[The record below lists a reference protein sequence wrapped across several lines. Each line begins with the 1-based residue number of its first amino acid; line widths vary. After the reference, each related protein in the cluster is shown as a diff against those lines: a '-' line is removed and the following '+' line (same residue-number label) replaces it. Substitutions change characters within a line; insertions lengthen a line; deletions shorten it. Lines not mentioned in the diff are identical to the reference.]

1 MNSVDTWNPP
11 GPGPW
16 QQDQAHSPEPMS
28 RVASELLPAPFARGF
43 GETMAAYG
51 VLLDAMAVAVV
62 NGFRYMQPQPFD
74 MPGPDGP
81 PSHDHIVSEIGRRT
95 ALAAHAFE
103 AQIWKDHLRQW
114 DDELKPT
121 AISRHRALNSV
132 DLGDLDTA
140 ALIAHLRECGSHVSA
155 MVYQHHRFNLSAMM
169 PIGDFLLQASPWVG
183 LAPPALFA
191 VLAGASPVT
200 GLASSELT
208 EVIGAVKRNAAAEQL
223 VRGDG
228 EPAERIAAL
237 RAMLP
242 EVAEYLANTEYRISE
257 GLDVWAPTAGERPDM
272 QLGKIAAALDVDPDA
287 ATRDAEEFAHQ
298 LRSGLSSDQRLAFD
312 ALLVEARRMYRLR
325 DERGIYSDVSALGLL
340 RLAMLEAG
348 RRLSASGRL
357 HEANHVLDAG
367 LDELCGVLDG
377 SATPTADELAQRGVV
392 RVRRAAEGA
401 PRFLGP
407 PPPAPP
413 PVDMLPPPLARLMS
427 AVGFMIEGVLGELPE
442 PLGDNA
448 IIIGIP
454 AGTGIYEGRAR
465 LVHDLEDLF
474 LLEQGEVL
482 VTPSTCEAF
491 NAMIHLV
498 GAIVTDHGSYASHAA
513 IMARELGFPAVVGT
527 VTGSR
532 RIRDGAQLRV
542 DSTTGE
548 VTVLG

>member
-1 MNSVDTWNPP
+1 MTNVDVWNPP

-28 RVASELLPAPFARGF
+28 RVVSELFPTPFARGF
-43 GETMAAYG
+43 HDTFATYG
-51 VLLDAMAVAVV
+51 LLLDAMAIAVV

-95 ALAAHAFE
+95 ELAAHAFE
-103 AQIWKDHLRQW
+103 VQIWKEHLRQW

-121 AISRHRALNSV
+121 AISQHRALNSV
-132 DLGDLDTA
+132 DLGALDAA
-140 ALIAHLRECGSHVSA
+140 ALVAHLRDCGNHVSA
-155 MVYQHHRFNLSAMM
+155 MVYQHHRFNVSAMM
-169 PIGDFLLQASPWVG
+169 PVGDFLLQASAWVG
-183 LAPPALFA
+183 MPPPALFA
-191 VLAGASPVT
+191 ALGGASPVT

-208 EVIGAVKRNAAAEQL
+208 AVIGAVKSNSAAEQL

-228 EPAERIAAL
+228 DPADRIAAL

-257 GLDVWAPTAGERPDM
+257 GLDVWAPTAGECPDM
-272 QLGKIAAALDVDPDA
+272 QLGKIAAALDVDPGA
-287 ATRDAEEFAHQ
+287 ATRAAEEFANQ
-298 LRSGLSSDQRLAFD
+298 LRSGLSGDQREAFD

-348 RRLSASGRL
+348 RRLCASGRI
-357 HEANHVLDAG
+357 HETTHVLEAG
-367 LDELCGVLDG
+367 LDELCGMLGD
-377 SATPTADELAQRGVV
+377 SATPTADELAERGVV
-392 RVRRAAEGA
+392 RVRRATEGA

-407 PPPAPP
+407 PAPPPP

-442 PLGDNA
+442 PLGDNSV
-448 IIIGIP
+448 IIGIP
-454 AGTGIYEGRAR
+454 AGTGIYEGPAR
-465 LVHDLEDLF
+465 LVHDLDDLF
-474 LLEQGEVL
+474 LLEQGDVL

-498 GAIVTDHGSYASHAA
+498 GAIVTDHGSFASHAA

-532 RIRDGAQLRV
+532 RIRDGAQVRV
-542 DSTTGE
+542 DATTGE

>member
-1 MNSVDTWNPP
+1 MSSVDIWDPP

-28 RVASELLPAPFARGF
+28 RVVSELLPTPFAQGF
-43 GETMAAYG
+43 GDTFATYG
-51 VLLDAMAVAVV
+51 LLLDAMAVAVV
-62 NGFRYMQPQPFD
+62 NGFRFMQPQPFD

-81 PSHDHIVSEIGRRT
+81 PSQDHIVSEIERRT
-95 ALAAHAFE
+95 ALATHAFE

-121 AISRHRALNSV
+121 SISRHRALNSV
-132 DLGDLDTA
+132 DLGALDVPG
-140 ALIAHLRECGSHVSA
+140 LVAHLRECGSHLSA
-155 MVYQHHRFNLSAMM
+155 MVYQHHRFNVSAMM
-169 PIGDFLLQASPWVG
+169 PVGDFLLQASAMVG
-183 LAPPALFA
+183 MPPPSLFA
-191 VLAGASPVT
+191 ALGGASPVT

-208 EVIGAVKRNAAAEQL
+208 AVIAAVKANAAAEQL

-228 EPAERIAAL
+228 DAAERIEAL

-242 EVAEYLANTEYRISE
+242 EVAEYLANTEHRITE
-257 GLDVWAPTAGERPDM
+257 GLDVWAPTVGECPGM

-287 ATRDAEEFAHQ
+287 ATRDAEEFADQ
-298 LRSGLSSDQRLAFD
+298 LRSGLSGDQRASFD

-325 DERGIYSDVSALGLL
+325 DERGIYSDASALGLL

-348 RRLSASGRL
+348 RRLCASGRV
-357 HEANHVLDAG
+357 HETTHVLGAG
-367 LDELCGVLDG
+367 LEELCGMLDG
-377 SATPTADELAQRGVV
+377 SANPTADELARRSAV

-448 IIIGIP
+448 VIIGVP
-454 AGTGIYEGRAR
+454 AGRGIYEGPAR
-465 LVHDLEDLF
+465 LVHDLDDLF
-474 LLEQGEVL
+474 LLEQGDVL

-498 GAIVTDHGSYASHAA
+498 GAIVTDHGSFASHAA